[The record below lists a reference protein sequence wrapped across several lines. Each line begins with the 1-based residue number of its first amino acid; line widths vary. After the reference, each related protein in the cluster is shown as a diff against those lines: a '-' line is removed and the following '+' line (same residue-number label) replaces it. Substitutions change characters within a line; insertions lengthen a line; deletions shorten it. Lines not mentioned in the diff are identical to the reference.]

1 MQTKGAEKSLVLE
14 SMREQLEWIYLFQH
28 EATISCMWT
37 ADFTLSLD
45 ECGLLQSACLSVH
58 WNISKTCQNFTIFSE
73 VMLTLPQWYT
83 HTHPFDGPLSRTT
96 WVSKRQWQWHQLRH
110 MQICTSL
117 QTNNHASTLPLSF
130 YRPDALPAAQPT
142 VSKHWKH
149 FFLNDNAMLSTS
161 YFVHYHSVCHPGG
174 GDTLIHHGH
183 CWGIMHGLPAAD
195 KCCNAWQVGR

>member
-1 MQTKGAEKSLVLE
+1 MQTKGAEKRLVLE
-14 SMREQLEWIYLFQH
+14 SMREQLEWVYLFQH
-28 EATISCMWT
+28 EATISFTWT

-58 WNISKTCQNFTIFSE
+58 WNISKTCQNYIFRGHAYSSS
-73 VMLTLPQWYT
+73 MI
-83 HTHPFDGPLSRTT
+83 HTHPFNGPLSRTT
-96 WVSKRQWQWHQLRH
+96 RVSKRQWHQLGH
-110 MQICTSL
+110 MQICTTL
-117 QTNNHASTLPLSF
+117 QTNNHASTPPLSF
-130 YRPDALPAAQPT
+130 YRPDALLAAQPT
-142 VSKHWKH
+142 VSKHWRH

>member
-1 MQTKGAEKSLVLE
+1 MKLQLAS
-14 SMREQLEWIYLFQH
+14 REQQILLCHWMSVDYCSQHGSLCTGTSQKHVKTLLYFPRPCLLFLN
-28 EATISCMWT
+28 
-37 ADFTLSLD
+37 D
-45 ECGLLQSACLSVH
+45 
-58 WNISKTCQNFTIFSE
+58 
-73 VMLTLPQWYT
+73 T
-83 HTHPFDGPLSRTT
+83 HAHPFNGPLSRTT
-96 WVSKRQWQWHQLRH
+96 RVSKRQWHQLGH

-117 QTNNHASTLPLSF
+117 QTNNHASTPPLSF
-130 YRPDALPAAQPT
+130 YRPDALLAAQPT
-142 VSKHWKH
+142 VSKHWRH